1 MNLFYQKET
10 RPMKK
15 NNKKDCVYMLVTND
29 IYELP
34 LAVADSVPELAEILH
49 IPQNRIYSA
58 MSKAKAK
65 KQKSMYIKVEFKE
78 E

>member
-1 MNLFYQKET
+1 MKE
-10 RPMKK
+10 KE
-15 NNKKDCVYMLVTND
+15 DCVYMLITTD

-34 LAVADSVPELAEILH
+34 LAVADSVAELAQILQ

-58 MSKAKAK
+58 MSKAKAR
-65 KQKSMYIKVEFKE
+65 KQKSMYIKVELKE